1 MKYKVGDEV
10 LVKARIII
18 VNDEKNMPYTIVR
31 EKNLGY
37 TTNSMCVKESDIVK
51 QPEMTAEE
59 AWEIA
64 KKITIIPSCGGYE
77 YVDLQYIFG
86 THDVSKIMEN
96 NSPQEA
102 KVKIEEW
109 EAAKEIKV
117 GDEVE
122 HCREIGVV
130 TNKEDDGE
138 FFSVLFKN
146 GTTTACT
153 SENLRKTGRHIDIE
167 GLLKQIGGDE

>member
-1 MKYKVGDEV
+1 MKYKVLDEV

-86 THDVSKIMEN
+86 THDVSKIMKN

-102 KVKIEEW
+102 KAKIKAWEEQ
-109 EAAKEIKV
+109 KEIKV
-117 GDEVE
+117 GDIIEFE
-122 HCREIGVV
+122 DKILCV
-130 TNKEDDGE
+130 TGFASNFCCGMDANGLSYSVNKKD
-138 FFSVLFKN
+138 
-146 GTTTACT
+146 T
-153 SENLRKTGRHIDIE
+153 RKTGRHINIE